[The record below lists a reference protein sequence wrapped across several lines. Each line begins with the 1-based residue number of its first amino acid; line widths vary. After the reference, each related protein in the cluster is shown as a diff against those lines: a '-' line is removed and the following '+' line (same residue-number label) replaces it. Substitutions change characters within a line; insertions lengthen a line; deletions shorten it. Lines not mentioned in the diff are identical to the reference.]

1 VRLNSYDILV
11 RFSSTYKLFN
21 DDHFV
26 NQVMLATALEQCNN
40 PKAMMAEGAALLLKL
55 VFNKAINYVSFVD

>member
-1 VRLNSYDILV
+1 
-11 RFSSTYKLFN
+11 
-21 DDHFV
+21 
-26 NQVMLATALEQCNN
+26 MLATALEQCNN